1 MSEGGAMTLLR
12 KLGQIIWHLICVVI
26 LTAFLGLVSV
36 HNDYYA
42 GGSGDSDPLAMPLS
56 IGIAL
61 APLVLFVHAL
71 RWRKQHHRKDQS
83 RL

>member
-1 MSEGGAMTLLR
+1 MSEGGAMTGLK
-12 KLGQIIWHLICVVI
+12 KLGQIIWHLICVGM
-26 LTAFLGLVSV
+26 LTALLGLVSV

-42 GGSGDSDPLAMPLS
+42 GGTGDSDPLTMPLS

-61 APLVLFVHAL
+61 SVLWLFVHAFQ
-71 RWRKQHHRKDQS
+71 WRRRHHRKDQS